1 MEGISADQKLRAT
14 TVVCVR
20 SNGQTAIGADGQVTL
35 GNTILKGSARKIR
48 RLYNNR
54 VLAGFAGSTSDA
66 LSLFERF
73 ESMLEKYQGNLQRSA
88 VELGKDWRTDKI
100 LRRLEAML
108 LVADNEEILLIS
120 GAGDVISPESDIM
133 AIGSGGNYALAAGI
147 SMIKHSDLKAQE
159 IVEESLKVAASLC
172 IYTNDQI
179 ACEVLEC

>member
-1 MEGISADQKLRAT
+1 MESISSDQKLRAT

-20 SNGQTAIGADGQVTL
+20 NNGKTAIGADGQVTL
-35 GNTILKGSARKIR
+35 GNTILKSSAKKIR
-48 RLYNNR
+48 RLYNGK

-73 ESMLEKYQGNLQRSA
+73 ESMLEKYPGNLQRSA

-108 LVADNEEILLIS
+108 LVADTEQILLIS
-120 GAGDVISPESDIM
+120 GAGDVISPENNIM

-147 SMIKHSDLKAQE
+147 SMLNYSKLEANE
-159 IVEESLKVAASLC
+159 IVQESLKVAASLC